1 MLDAQLAL
9 FLAEGLGI
17 HIGTR
22 TKQLQPNGARVTAVR
37 VDDDGMHLW
46 AYVPQA
52 AAGRVV
58 PDLQAT
64 GPAAVVFARPT
75 DDRACQVK
83 GVFAGVRVATTD
95 EQPFVVAQWERFL
108 ANLEQIGIPRDCA
121 GRVERLAVDGDSHPR
136 HRALRS
142 DAGPWRRGP
151 ARMTP
156 TLESLATCFQ
166 GLLPAQ
172 LFTCSRDGIPNAAY
186 LSHVDYVDASHVA
199 LSFQF
204 FNKSRRN
211 ITENPQA
218 LVIVQDPDTGQG
230 WCLRLKYVRRRRRDR
245 CSSGWSC
252 ASRRSRRTA
261 ASRACS
267 S

>member
-108 ANLEQIGIPRDCA
+108 ANLELIGIPRDA
-121 GRVERLAVDGDSHPR
+121 LA
-136 HRALRS
+136 
-142 DAGPWRRGP
+142 
-151 ARMTP
+151 
-156 TLESLATCFQ
+156 
-166 GLLPAQ
+166 
-172 LFTCSRDGIPNAAY
+172 
-186 LSHVDYVDASHVA
+186 
-199 LSFQF
+199 
-204 FNKSRRN
+204 
-211 ITENPQA
+211 
-218 LVIVQDPDTGQG
+218 
-230 WCLRLKYVRRRRRDR
+230 
-245 CSSGWSC
+245 GWSIWPSM
-252 ASRRSRRTA
+252 AIRIRVTA
-261 ASRACS
+261 LFDQTPGPGAGAPLG
-267 S
+267 